1 MTLKFEIPIEPKAQ
15 KRHRHHKFGV
25 YDPSSSD
32 KKEIRKAILKSVPK
46 EPFESAI
53 VLHIHFKCK
62 RPKSHYGTGK
72 NKEIIKQKALHLMK
86 TTKPDLDNYIKLY
99 MDVFSGLFW
108 KDDNQVIQISSSKCY
123 ADNYPRAEVMITEV

>member
-1 MTLKFEIPIEPKAQ
+1 M
-15 KRHRHHKFGV
+15 
-25 YDPSSSD
+25 
-32 KKEIRKAILKSVPK
+32 PK
-46 EPFESAI
+46 ESFESAI